1 MKIVGIDYGHGET
14 SAGYVDFD
22 LVLGSEVKTKDLT
35 IVGLHPVI
43 PSIICKMATGE
54 SVLDP
59 DDYQVATAQEVGLCF
74 KAPLV
79 ESKLYKQI
87 TDENRV
93 FFCDFIK
100 LVYNSIV
107 TNENNPLHID
117 SMGNMDYKVYIA
129 CPSGW
134 NDTQI
139 QRYKEFVQNECNVP
153 IVDIIK
159 ESRAAYIATRRQV
172 DKEEG
177 INDQFGNVLVI
188 DFGSSTV
195 DFTYFDNNTKFEPVH
210 EGYPLGASRIESDIL
225 DYMVRPCNTEAY
237 KNYQRVIERCGKT
250 RGRNV
255 LLFSIRKQKEQFFSK
270 DNPQSFNPSIH
281 LKDLF
286 LDRTLT
292 RLYIEPSDE
301 YQYGY
306 SKDVLENV
314 ILKDYKKSLEDMLD
328 DFATKEGVSS
338 IDKVILTGGASRMYF
353 FKKMVQDKYG
363 VSKQEKTLIV
373 DLNPSVS
380 ISEGIAAFGLM
391 NEKSN
396 LVEEP
401 LKKQTEEWISNNLP
415 SLLKKTIEKCLGD
428 MYYDEFCSLT
438 KEYAI
443 GNIVKD
449 GNHNLDGLEDKF
461 IELLNT
467 WVSNADVMSSKIVD
481 AVQTSIID
489 TLGQKLAEFARAW
502 GFQDAVAE
510 NFNIP
515 VNLEIRASLTPESC
529 RSLLQY
535 IWDGVKYFI
544 SNRDFWGWD
553 DTTSPF
559 KNRGDNDRESIRND
573 MNKNLRSYFND
584 LNYISPLDDEV
595 SKIANTVRE
604 KLQNYIDN
612 AKLQQYR

>member
-14 SAGYVDFD
+14 SAGYVDSD
-22 LVLGSEVKTKDLT
+22 LVLGSEIKTDDLN
-35 IVGLHPVI
+35 IVGLCTVI

-54 SVLDP
+54 YVLNPEDS
-59 DDYQVATAQEVGLCF
+59 QLVTAQEVGLCF

-79 ESKLYKQI
+79 GSKLYPEI

-93 FFCDFIK
+93 FFRNFIK
-100 LVYNSIV
+100 CVYNSIV

-117 SMGNMDYKVYIA
+117 GKGNMDYKVYIA

-134 NDTQI
+134 NETQI
-139 QRYKEFVQNECNVP
+139 QLYKEFFQNECSVP

-159 ESRAAYIATRRQV
+159 ESRAAYIATRRKV
-172 DKEEG
+172 DG
-177 INDQFGNVLVI
+177 DRIRDQFGNVLVI

-210 EGYPLGASRIESDIL
+210 WGYPLGASRIENDVL
-225 DYMVRPCNTEAY
+225 DYMIQPCNTEAY
-237 KNYQRVIERCGKT
+237 KNYQRVIERCGET
-250 RGRNV
+250 RGRNI

-270 DNPQSFNPSIH
+270 ENPQNFNPSIH
-281 LKDLF
+281 LRDLF

-292 RLYIEPSDE
+292 NAYIEPSDE
-301 YQYGY
+301 YQRGY
-306 SKDVLENV
+306 PNDILENV

-328 DFATKEGVSS
+328 NFVAKEGVSS

-363 VSKQEKTLIV
+363 VSKKENTLIV
-373 DLNPSVS
+373 DLNPSLS

-415 SLLKKTIEKCLGD
+415 FLLKKTIEKCLGD

-443 GNIVKD
+443 GNIVKG
-449 GNHNLDGLEDKF
+449 GNHNLYGLEDKF

-481 AVQTSIID
+481 VVQASIID

-510 NFNIP
+510 NFNIH

-559 KNRGDNDRESIRND
+559 KNRRDNDRESICND

>member
-14 SAGYVDFD
+14 SAGYVDSKEVSGNEIKLCD
-22 LVLGSEVKTKDLT
+22 LNM
-35 IVGLHPVI
+35 VGLHPVI
-43 PSIICKMATGE
+43 PSIICKMETGE
-54 SVLDP
+54 YVLYPEDS
-59 DDYQVATAQEVGLCF
+59 QLVTAQEVGLSF

-79 ESKLYKQI
+79 GSELYPKI

-93 FFCDFIK
+93 FFRDFIK

-107 TNENNPLHID
+107 DNENNSLHVD

-139 QRYKEFVQNECNVP
+139 QLYKEFVQNECHVP
-153 IVDIIK
+153 VVDIIK
-159 ESRAAYIATRRQV
+159 ESRAAYIATRRKVV
-172 DKEEG
+172 DG
-177 INDQFGNVLVI
+177 IRNQTGNILVI

-210 EGYPLGASRIESDIL
+210 WGYPLGASRIENDVL
-225 DYMVRPCNTEAY
+225 DYMIQPCNAEAY
-237 KNYQRVIERCGKT
+237 QNYKYVIEKCGET
-250 RGRNV
+250 RGRNI

-270 DNPQSFNPSIH
+270 DNPQNFNPSIS
-281 LKDLF
+281 LRALF
-286 LDRTLT
+286 FDKTLT
-292 RLYIEPSDE
+292 NAYIEPSNE

-306 SKDVLENV
+306 PNDVLENV

-363 VSKQEKTLIV
+363 VSKKEETLIV
-373 DLNPSVS
+373 DLNPSLS

-396 LVEEP
+396 LIEEP
-401 LKKQTEEWISNNLP
+401 LKNTTEEWISNNLP

-428 MYYDEFCSLT
+428 MYYDEFCCLT
-438 KEYAI
+438 ANYKR
-443 GNIVKD
+443 GGIVKD
-449 GNHNLDGLEDKF
+449 GKHNLDGLEDKF

-535 IWDGVKYFI
+535 IWDGVKNFI
-544 SNRDFWGWD
+544 NNRDFWGWD
-553 DTTSPF
+553 DNTSPF
-559 KNRGDNDRESIRND
+559 RDRNKSDRDSICND

-584 LNYISPLDDEV
+584 LEYISPLDDEV
-595 SKIANTVRE
+595 NKIANTVRE

>member
-14 SAGYVDFD
+14 SAGYVDSKEVSGHEIKLCD
-22 LVLGSEVKTKDLT
+22 LS

-54 SVLDP
+54 SVPDP
-59 DDYQVATAQEVGLCF
+59 DDNQVATAQKVGLCF

-79 ESKLYKQI
+79 ESKFYKKI

-93 FFCDFIK
+93 FFRDFIG

-117 SMGNMDYKVYIA
+117 GMGNMDYRVYIA

-134 NDTQI
+134 SDTQI
-139 QRYKEFVQNECNVP
+139 QSYKEFVQDECNVP
-153 IVDIIK
+153 VVDIVK
-159 ESRAAYIATRRQV
+159 ESRAAYIATRRKV
-172 DKEEG
+172 GDG
-177 INDQFGNVLVI
+177 IRNQTGNILVI

-210 EGYPLGASRIESDIL
+210 WGYPLGASRIENDVL
-225 DYMVRPCNTEAY
+225 DYMIQPCNTEAY
-237 KNYQRVIERCGKT
+237 KNYQRVIERCGEVH
-250 RGRNV
+250 GRNI

-270 DNPQSFNPSIH
+270 DNPQNFNPSIH
-281 LKDLF
+281 LRDLF

-292 RLYIEPSDE
+292 NAYIEPSDE
-301 YQYGY
+301 YQCGY
-306 SKDVLENV
+306 PNDVLENV

-328 DFATKEGVSS
+328 DFAAKEGVSS

-353 FKKMVQDKYG
+353 FKNMVQDKYG
-363 VSKQEKTLIV
+363 VSKKEDTLIV
-373 DLNPSVS
+373 DLNPSLS

-401 LKKQTEEWISNNLP
+401 LKNQTEEWISNNLP
-415 SLLKKTIEKCLGD
+415 FLLKKTIEKCLGD
-428 MYYDEFCSLT
+428 MYYEEFCSLT
-438 KEYAI
+438 KKYDEGRI
-443 GNIVKD
+443 IKD
-449 GNHNLDGLEDKF
+449 GKHNLDGLEDKF

-481 AVQTSIID
+481 AVQTSIIN
-489 TLGQKLAEFARAW
+489 TLGQKLAEFARTW
-502 GFQDAVAE
+502 GFQDAVGE

-515 VNLEIRASLTPESC
+515 VNLEICASLTSESC
-529 RSLLQY
+529 QSLLLY
-535 IWDGVKYFI
+535 IWDGVKKFI
-544 SNRDFWGWD
+544 SQRDFWVWD
-553 DTTSPF
+553 DNTSPF
-559 KNRGDNDRESIRND
+559 KDRNKSDRESIRND

-584 LNYISPLDDEV
+584 LEYISPLDDEV
-595 SKIANTVRE
+595 NKIANTVRE
-604 KLQNYIDN
+604 KLQDYIDN

>member
-14 SAGYVDFD
+14 SAGYVDSKEVSGHEIQLYD
-22 LVLGSEVKTKDLT
+22 LNV
-35 IVGLHPVI
+35 VGLHPII
-43 PSIICKMATGE
+43 PSIICKMETGE
-54 SVLDP
+54 YVLYPEDS
-59 DDYQVATAQEVGLCF
+59 QLVTAQEVGLGF

-79 ESKLYKQI
+79 GSELYPKI

-93 FFCDFIK
+93 FFRDFIK
-100 LVYNSIV
+100 LVYNSIM
-107 TNENNPLHID
+107 TNENNSFD
-117 SMGNMDYKVYIA
+117 SMGDMDYKVYIA

-139 QRYKEFVQNECNVP
+139 QLYKEFVQNECNVP
-153 IVDIIK
+153 VVDIIK
-159 ESRAAYIATRRQV
+159 ESRAAYIATRRRVV
-172 DKEEG
+172 DG
-177 INDQFGNVLVI
+177 IRNQTGNILVI

-195 DFTYFDNNTKFEPVH
+195 DFTYFDNNTKFEPIH
-210 EGYPLGASRIESDIL
+210 WGYPLGASRIESDVL
-225 DYMVRPCNTEAY
+225 NYMVQPCNTEAY
-237 KNYQRVIERCGKT
+237 KSYKLVIDRCGET
-250 RGRNV
+250 RGRNI

-270 DNPQSFNPSIH
+270 DNPQNFNPSIH
-281 LKDLF
+281 LRDLF

-292 RLYIEPSDE
+292 NAYIEPSDE
-301 YQYGY
+301 YQRGY
-306 SKDVLENV
+306 PNDILENV

-328 DFATKEGVSS
+328 DFAVKEGVSS

-363 VSKQEKTLIV
+363 VSKKENTLIV
-373 DLNPSVS
+373 DLNPSLS

-396 LVEEP
+396 LVEGP
-401 LKKQTEEWISNNLP
+401 LKKQTEKWISNNLP

-489 TLGQKLAEFARAW
+489 TLGQKLAEFARTW
-502 GFQDAVAE
+502 GFQDAVAQ

-515 VNLEIRASLTPESC
+515 VNLEICASLTPESC

-535 IWDGVKYFI
+535 IWDGVKKFI
-544 SNRDFWGWD
+544 NNRDFWGWD
-553 DTTSPF
+553 DNTSPF
-559 KNRGDNDRESIRND
+559 KNRNKSDMESIRND

-584 LNYISPLDDEV
+584 LEYISPLDDEV
-595 SKIANTVRE
+595 NKIANTVRE
-604 KLQNYIDN
+604 KLQDYIDN